1 MVPAHARI
9 ISAGQGIFIT
19 WGPSR
24 LEQMLDEAAV
34 QRLHVW
40 RIIGD
45 SRRAR
50 TKSFSGVDEIVCANI
65 ADKWI
70 VELSYISTL

>member
-1 MVPAHARI
+1 MHRGVWRKSSNRERKGPIPVVPAHARI

-34 QRLHVW
+34 
-40 RIIGD
+40 
-45 SRRAR
+45 
-50 TKSFSGVDEIVCANI
+50 
-65 ADKWI
+65 
-70 VELSYISTL
+70 